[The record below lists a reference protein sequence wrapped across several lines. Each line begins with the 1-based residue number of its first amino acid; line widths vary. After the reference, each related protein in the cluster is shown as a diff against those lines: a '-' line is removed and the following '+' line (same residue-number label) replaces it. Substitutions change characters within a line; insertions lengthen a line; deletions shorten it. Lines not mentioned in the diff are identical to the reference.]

1 MDENRKSLITLLYN
15 NFTLITITDNYKFQ
29 IRGHTRFGWGL
40 YTHEKFISLRS
51 ILIDEQFL
59 TNRKLTDV
67 STRFNENKN
76 ILLIGPFII
85 LALLI
90 TVIILAFIYSKK

>member
-1 MDENRKSLITLLYN
+1 M
-15 NFTLITITDNYKFQ
+15 
-29 IRGHTRFGWGL
+29 
-40 YTHEKFISLRS
+40 
-51 ILIDEQFL
+51 LIDEQYL
-59 TNRKLTDV
+59 LNSKLTDV
-67 STRFNENKN
+67 VTTKFVENKN

>member
-1 MDENRKSLITLLYN
+1 M
-15 NFTLITITDNYKFQ
+15 
-29 IRGHTRFGWGL
+29 
-40 YTHEKFISLRS
+40 
-51 ILIDEQFL
+51 LIDEQFI
-59 TNRKLTDV
+59 TNIKSTDI
-67 STRFNENKN
+67 STKFVENKN